1 MGKDNIFRFILIL
14 GSVVVFPI
22 GMCHRLKA
30 HLASR
35 EKLNR
40 RAAVD
45 GFVSFELSDVAP
57 LQRPSYER
65 RPLDPKR
72 ASRICKLRHALTSSG
87 AGT

>member
-14 GSVVVFPI
+14 GFVVVFPI

-45 GFVSFELSDVAP
+45 GFVSINLSDVAP

-72 ASRICKLRHALTSSG
+72 ASPICKSRHALTGFG
-87 AGT
+87 AAT